1 MSDLLA
7 ATLSCLYVN
16 GPTLPLS
23 DHTKASFLAQIS
35 RDFNSLPFEVVD
47 AGDVDPEFS
56 DPWAM
61 QLHIANTGILPVYS
75 GHPPAYW
82 TRLENWMLRAVHDA
96 CHIDTLADF
105 SFRGELIAYSYQASR
120 MNDPIHRSIL
130 FSEVIL
136 QAAYTVTNG
145 RFPQEQRL
153 VNASTA
159 LVQSVVDLGLSLSYM

>member
-1 MSDLLA
+1 M
-7 ATLSCLYVN
+7 
-16 GPTLPLS
+16 
-23 DHTKASFLAQIS
+23 QIE
-35 RDFNSLPFEVVD
+35 RDFNALPFTVID
-47 AGDVDPEFS
+47 TGNDDPGFRC
-56 DPWAM
+56 PLRM

-130 FSEVIL
+130 FSEVVL
-136 QAAYTVTNG
+136 QTAYIVTKG
-145 RFPQEQRL
+145 DFPQEQRL

-159 LVQSVVDLGLSLSYM
+159 LVQSAIDLGLSLR